1 MDIQTNCGLESIHFP
16 GRSRILITQS
26 EGKGKGISDAPGMFR
41 VQFIVVLSK
50 FSQFRGSLRKN
61 TPSLRIAIEEIRVY
75 LRDRSGKHHR
85 RTGEQSEVARSRE
98 IVAVAECAGCI
109 PA

>member
-1 MDIQTNCGLESIHFP
+1 MDIQIDCRLESIYFP
-16 GRSRILITQS
+16 RRSRILITQS
-26 EGKGKGISDAPGMFR
+26 EGKRNVILDAPGIFS

-61 TPSLRIAIEEIRVY
+61 TSSLWIAVEKIGVY
-75 LRDRSGKHHR
+75 LRDGSGKHHCGASEER
-85 RTGEQSEVARSRE
+85 EVARIWKPVVTKR
-98 IVAVAECAGCI
+98 VGCI